1 MKQKLL
7 ILTCCVLG
15 VLSLGAKKQG
25 VIKIGCVGPITGDQA
40 SLGLDQLHA
49 LQIAVDEANGRGEI
63 ISGYQLEIIS
73 LDDQHNPSQAV
84 AMAKRLASDPQVVA
98 VVGHVNSSCS
108 LAAAPIYQNA
118 RLTQISPSSSN
129 PEISRKGYDT
139 FFRTCATDDIQA
151 PQAAYFAFT
160 RLEARKV
167 FIIDDKTTY
176 GKGIADEFEQE
187 ILRLGA
193 GVLGHEGI
201 MQADKDFSPLLT
213 KIKALAPDLI
223 FFGGM
228 YPEGALLV
236 RQAKALGL
244 SVKWMGGDGLYVK
257 AFIDLAKE
265 DAEGV
270 YCTFIGADVRGMPSA
285 ARYIDLGFI
294 GYHLR
299 DAGDTRLI
307 DIVKQKEPRAYRL
320 PRFHDSLKN
329 LYQQQAKNGTDI
341 QLLIDQQ
348 APTIILPPGTSDQIK
363 QYEPIMEKLLN
374 VHGYEL
380 TRYTHNDNNTEYII
394 GLEKAD
400 VAT

>member
-49 LQIAVDEANGRGEI
+49 LQIAVDEANAQGEI
-63 ISGYQLEIIS
+63 IPGYRLEIVS

-193 GVLGHEGI
+193 TVRGHEGI

-270 YCTFIGADVRGMPSA
+270 YCTFIGADVGSMAGAKHYIETYTTRFGQERGPYSA
-285 ARYIDLGFI
+285 YAYDAANIIIDATRKTGKLDRQAILAQVKATKDFPGIVGVTNFDAKGDSTI
-294 GYHLR
+294 G
-299 DAGDTRLI
+299 LI
-307 DIVKQKEPRAYRL
+307 GVFRVK
-320 PRFHDSLKN
+320 N
-329 LYQQQAKNGTDI
+329 QAF
-341 QLLIDQQ
+341 
-348 APTIILPPGTSDQIK
+348 
-363 QYEPIMEKLLN
+363 
-374 VHGYEL
+374 
-380 TRYTHNDNNTEYII
+380 EYI
-394 GLEKAD
+394 GPAKK
-400 VAT
+400 

>member
-1 MKQKLL
+1 MKRKVLVVMCC
-7 ILTCCVLG
+7 ILTVINF
-15 VLSLGAKKQG
+15 GAKKTG

-49 LQIAVDEANGRGEI
+49 LQIAVDEANAQGEI
-63 ISGYQLEIIS
+63 IPGYRLEIAS

-84 AMAKRLASDPQVVA
+84 AMAKRLASDPNVIA

-160 RLEARKV
+160 QLKAQKV

-176 GKGIADEFEQE
+176 GKGIADEFEKE
-187 ILRLGA
+187 IRRLGA
-193 GVLGHEGI
+193 TVLGHEGI
-201 MQADKDFSPLLT
+201 MQGDKDFTPLLT
-213 KIKALAPDLI
+213 KIKGFTSELV

-244 SVKWMGGDGLYVK
+244 SAQWMGGDGIYVS

-270 YCTFIGADVRGMPSA
+270 YCTFIGADVSSLASA
-285 ARYIDLGFI
+285 KHYLETYNTRFGRQHMGPYSAYAYDASSIIIDAIRRTGKSDRQAILAQVKGTKDFPGVVGITNFDAKGDSTIDLI
-294 GYHLR
+294 GVFR
-299 DAGDTRLI
+299 
-307 DIVKQKEPRAYRL
+307 VK
-320 PRFHDSLKN
+320 N
-329 LYQQQAKNGTDI
+329 QAF
-341 QLLIDQQ
+341 
-348 APTIILPPGTSDQIK
+348 
-363 QYEPIMEKLLN
+363 
-374 VHGYEL
+374 
-380 TRYTHNDNNTEYII
+380 EYV
-394 GLEKAD
+394 GPAKK
-400 VAT
+400 

>member
-7 ILTCCVLG
+7 ILICCVL
-15 VLSLGAKKQG
+15 LSLGAKKQG

-49 LQIAVDEANGRGEI
+49 LQIAVDEANAQGEI
-63 ISGYQLEIIS
+63 IPGHRLEIVS

-244 SVKWMGGDGLYVK
+244 NVKWMGGDGIYVK

-265 DAEGV
+265 DADGV
-270 YCTFIGADVRGMPSA
+270 YCTFIGADVGSMAGAKHYIETYTTRFGQERGPYSA
-285 ARYIDLGFI
+285 YAYDAANIIIDATRKTGKLDRQAILAQVKATKDFPGIVGVTNFDAKGDSTI
-294 GYHLR
+294 G
-299 DAGDTRLI
+299 LI
-307 DIVKQKEPRAYRL
+307 GVFRVK
-320 PRFHDSLKN
+320 N
-329 LYQQQAKNGTDI
+329 QAF
-341 QLLIDQQ
+341 
-348 APTIILPPGTSDQIK
+348 
-363 QYEPIMEKLLN
+363 
-374 VHGYEL
+374 
-380 TRYTHNDNNTEYII
+380 EYI
-394 GLEKAD
+394 GPAKK
-400 VAT
+400 

>member
-1 MKQKLL
+1 MKRKLL
-7 ILTCCVLG
+7 ILICCVLG
-15 VLSLGAKKQG
+15 ALSFGAKKQG

-40 SLGLDQLHA
+40 SLGLDQLRA
-49 LQIAVDEANGRGEI
+49 LQIAVDEANAQGEI
-63 ISGYQLEIIS
+63 IPGYRLEIVS

-108 LAAAPIYQNA
+108 LAAGPIYQNA

-151 PQAAYFAFT
+151 PHAAYFAFT
-160 RLEARKV
+160 SLEARKV

-176 GKGIADEFEQE
+176 GKGIADEFKKE

-201 MQADKDFSPLLT
+201 TQADKDFTPLLT
-213 KIKALAPDLI
+213 KIKGLDPELI

-244 SVKWMGGDGLYVK
+244 NAKWLGGDGLYVNS
-257 AFIDLAKE
+257 FIDLAKE

-270 YCTFIGADVRGMPSA
+270 YCTFIGADVSGMESA
-285 ARYIDLGFI
+285 KRYIETYNSRFGHER
-294 GYHLR
+294 GPYSAYAY
-299 DAGDTRLI
+299 DAANIIIDAIRKAGKTERQAILAQVKATKDFPGIVGATNFDAKGDST
-307 DIVKQKEPRAYRL
+307 
-320 PRFHDSLKN
+320 
-329 LYQQQAKNGTDI
+329 
-341 QLLIDQQ
+341 
-348 APTIILPPGTSDQIK
+348 
-363 QYEPIMEKLLN
+363 
-374 VHGYEL
+374 
-380 TRYTHNDNNTEYII
+380 I
-394 GLEKAD
+394 GLIGVFRVKNQAFEYVGFAK
-400 VAT
+400 

>member
-1 MKQKLL
+1 MKQKIL
-7 ILTCCVLG
+7 IVICCILAVMN
-15 VLSLGAKKQG
+15 LGAKKMG

-49 LQIAVDEANGRGEI
+49 LQIAVDEANAKGEI
-63 ISGYQLEIIS
+63 VPGYRLEIVS

-84 AMAKRLASDPQVVA
+84 AMAKRLASDPAVAA

-160 RLEARKV
+160 QLKARKV

-176 GKGIADEFEQE
+176 GKGIADEFSKE

-193 GVLGHEGI
+193 TMLGHEGI
-201 MQADKDFSPLLT
+201 MQADKDFTPLLT
-213 KIKALAPDLI
+213 KIKALNPEVI

-244 SVKWMGGDGLYVK
+244 SALWLGGDGIYVP
-257 AFIDLAKE
+257 AFIGLAKE

-270 YCTFIGADVRGMPSA
+270 YCTFIGADVRGLASA
-285 ARYIDLGFI
+285 KHYIETYDARFSQGRGPYSAYAYDAANIIIDAIRKAGKIDTSTSLSINGEHSRTIDRQSILAQVKGIKDFP
-294 GYHLR
+294 GVVGVTNF
-299 DAGDTRLI
+299 DAKGDST
-307 DIVKQKEPRAYRL
+307 
-320 PRFHDSLKN
+320 
-329 LYQQQAKNGTDI
+329 
-341 QLLIDQQ
+341 
-348 APTIILPPGTSDQIK
+348 
-363 QYEPIMEKLLN
+363 
-374 VHGYEL
+374 
-380 TRYTHNDNNTEYII
+380 I
-394 GLEKAD
+394 GLIGVFRVKNQVFEYVGPAKK
-400 VAT
+400 

>member
-1 MKQKLL
+1 MKQK
-7 ILTCCVLG
+7 IVIVICCMLAAMN
-15 VLSLGAKKQG
+15 LGAKKTG

-40 SLGLDQLHA
+40 SLGLDQLRA
-49 LQIAVDEANGRGEI
+49 VQIAVDEANAQGEMI
-63 ISGYQLEIIS
+63 PGYRLEIVS
-73 LDDQHNPSQAV
+73 FDDQHNPSQAV

-108 LAAAPIYQNA
+108 LAAGPIYQNA

-151 PQAAYFAFT
+151 PHAAYFAFT

-176 GKGIADEFEQE
+176 GKGIADEFEKE
-187 ILRLGA
+187 ILLLGA

-201 MQADKDFSPLLT
+201 TQADKDFTPLLT
-213 KIKALAPDLI
+213 KIKGLNPELI

-244 SVKWMGGDGLYVK
+244 NAKWLGGDGLYVNS
-257 AFIDLAKE
+257 FIDLGKE

-270 YCTFIGADVRGMPSA
+270 YCTFIGADVSSMAGARHYIETYNSRFGRERGPYSA
-285 ARYIDLGFI
+285 YAYDAANIIIDAIRKAGKTERQAILAQVKATKDFPGIVGATNF
-294 GYHLR
+294 
-299 DAGDTRLI
+299 DAKGDST
-307 DIVKQKEPRAYRL
+307 
-320 PRFHDSLKN
+320 
-329 LYQQQAKNGTDI
+329 
-341 QLLIDQQ
+341 
-348 APTIILPPGTSDQIK
+348 
-363 QYEPIMEKLLN
+363 
-374 VHGYEL
+374 
-380 TRYTHNDNNTEYII
+380 I
-394 GLEKAD
+394 GLIGVFRVKNQAFEYVGSAK
-400 VAT
+400 

>member
-1 MKQKLL
+1 MKQKIL
-7 ILTCCVLG
+7 ILICCILAVMN
-15 VLSLGAKKQG
+15 LGAKKIG

-49 LQIAVDEANGRGEI
+49 LQIAVDEANAQGEI
-63 ISGYQLEIIS
+63 IPGYRLEIVS

-84 AMAKRLASDPQVVA
+84 AMAKRLASDPAVVA

-108 LAAAPIYQNA
+108 LAAGPIYQNA

-151 PQAAYFAFT
+151 PHAAYFAFT
-160 RLEARKV
+160 QLKARKV

-176 GKGIADEFEQE
+176 GKGIADEFEKE

-193 GVLGHEGI
+193 TVLGHEGI
-201 MQADKDFSPLLT
+201 MQGDKDFTPLLT
-213 KIKALAPDLI
+213 KIKALNPEVI

-244 SVKWMGGDGLYVK
+244 SSGWMGGDGIYVTT
-257 AFIDLAKE
+257 FIDLAKE

-270 YCTFIGADVRGMPSA
+270 YCTFIGADVSSMESAKHYLETYTARFGQERGPYSA
-285 ARYIDLGFI
+285 YAYDASNIIIDAIRRTGKIDRQAILAQVKGTKDFPGVVGVTNFDAKGDSTI
-294 GYHLR
+294 G
-299 DAGDTRLI
+299 LI
-307 DIVKQKEPRAYRL
+307 GVFRVK
-320 PRFHDSLKN
+320 S
-329 LYQQQAKNGTDI
+329 QAF
-341 QLLIDQQ
+341 
-348 APTIILPPGTSDQIK
+348 
-363 QYEPIMEKLLN
+363 
-374 VHGYEL
+374 
-380 TRYTHNDNNTEYII
+380 EYI
-394 GLEKAD
+394 GPAKK
-400 VAT
+400 

>member
-1 MKQKLL
+1 MKQTILIVMCCLL
-7 ILTCCVLG
+7 SA
-15 VLSLGAKKQG
+15 LSLGAKKTG

-49 LQIAVDEANGRGEI
+49 LQIAVDEANAQGEI
-63 ISGYQLEIIS
+63 IPGYRLEIVS

-84 AMAKRLASDPQVVA
+84 AMAKRLASEPDVVA

-160 RLEARKV
+160 QLKARKV

-176 GKGIADEFEQE
+176 GKGIADEFEKE

-193 GVLGHEGI
+193 TVLGHEGI
-201 MQADKDFSPLLT
+201 MQGDKDFTPLLT
-213 KIKALAPDLI
+213 KIKGLTPDLV

-228 YPEGALLV
+228 DPEGALLV

-244 SVKWMGGDGLYVK
+244 SAQWMGGDGIYVP

-270 YCTFIGADVRGMPSA
+270 YCTFIGADVSTMASAKHYIETYNSRFGQERGPYSA
-285 ARYIDLGFI
+285 YAYDASNIIIDAIRKTGKIDRQAILAQVKATKDFPGVVGVTNF
-294 GYHLR
+294 
-299 DAGDTRLI
+299 DAKGDST
-307 DIVKQKEPRAYRL
+307 
-320 PRFHDSLKN
+320 
-329 LYQQQAKNGTDI
+329 
-341 QLLIDQQ
+341 
-348 APTIILPPGTSDQIK
+348 
-363 QYEPIMEKLLN
+363 
-374 VHGYEL
+374 
-380 TRYTHNDNNTEYII
+380 I
-394 GLEKAD
+394 GLIGVFRVKNQAFEYVGPAKK
-400 VAT
+400 